1 MLDECDRQLILFGI
15 SLLILLIL
23 TTIIYRALFPNPNQS
38 IQSIENY
45 DGKISNITLNQCG
58 TECTI
63 GGNCRAFAYKP
74 VTSTCYLSK
83 KNILGQPVQS
93 AYVKDYSKL
102 DQRCN
107 KINPLNDINF
117 VGDVSLTAN
126 SVYVCSDGE
135 NNKTTQFQYANLGSS
150 SLESA
155 DVVGGSA
162 GRGVPTHI
170 GDIPDYAAPLAVNY
184 DVFSIKY
191 VDPEIEPLKDLTP
204 NFVKL
209 VKQSDA
215 EIRLSQTKTKPD
227 KNIVVIGG
235 ELETARSAFIES
247 DMEFLGQY
255 MLGHQCVVNVPF
267 YDCIKFCDQNDKCA
281 GTEWNEAVIRNTE
294 DGTQIYSN
302 VCCPKQLIKKIVPRR
317 TEHSNGKFYIK
328 TDLNKIKGRDSILLS
343 RQNVHKPLGI
353 SDLSSTIDG
362 KYKNPRFSLQVTDRT
377 TPDIYLASQQ
387 STNDV
392 MPLTNIILPGD
403 NEKINLS

>member
-1 MLDECDRQLILFGI
+1 MLNECDRQLILFGI

-23 TTIIYRALFPNPNQS
+23 TTIIYRALFPNPN
-38 IQSIENY
+38 IEGY
-45 DGKISNITLNQCG
+45 DGKISNVTLNQCG

-63 GGNCRAFAYKP
+63 GENCRAFAYKP
-74 VTSTCYLSK
+74 VSSTCYLSK
-83 KNILGQPVQS
+83 TNILGQPVQS

-117 VGDVSLTAN
+117 IGDVGLTAN

-135 NNKTTQFQYANLGSS
+135 ANKTTQFQYANLGSS
-150 SLESA
+150 SLESSG
-155 DVVGGSA
+155 VIGGSA

-170 GDIPDYAAPLAVNY
+170 GDVPDYQAPLAVNY
-184 DVFSIKY
+184 DVYSIKY
-191 VDPEIEPLKDLTP
+191 IDPEIEPLKDLTP
-204 NFVKL
+204 NFPKL
-209 VKQSDA
+209 IKQNDA
-215 EIRLSQTKTKPD
+215 EIRLSQAKTKAKPD

-235 ELETARSAFIES
+235 ESETARSAFIES

-255 MLGHQCVVNVPF
+255 MLGHQCVLNVPF

-294 DGTQIYSN
+294 DGTQQIYSN

-317 TEHSNGKFYIK
+317 KEHLNGKFYVK

-353 SDLSSTIDG
+353 SDLNSTIDS
-362 KYKNPRFSLQVTDRT
+362 NPRFSLQVTDRT

-387 STNDV
+387 SMNDV
-392 MPLTNIILPGD
+392 SPLTNIILPGD